1 MQERYSNFTVLM
13 AKITRSIKRIKTE
26 EMEEYN
32 LKGNHL
38 SCIYYLHKLN
48 SLTLAELCDICKE
61 DKASLSRSVDDLV
74 SKGIVERDDN
84 NTYRNL
90 LTLSVKGSSV
100 GSKISAKIDAVLDA
114 ASVGIDEENRTIMYQ
129 CLSQISK
136 NLDNYCKKFR
146 EE

>member
-1 MQERYSNFTVLM
+1 MQERFSNFTVLM

-38 SCIYYLHKLN
+38 SCIYYLYKLN
-48 SLTLAELCDICKE
+48 SLTLAELVDICKE

-74 SKGIVERDDN
+74 ARKIVERDDN

-90 LTLSVKGSSV
+90 LTLTTKGNDL
-100 GSKISAKIDAVLDA
+100 GAKISTKIDSILDMV
-114 ASVGIDEENRTIMYQ
+114 SEGIQEENRTIMYQ

-136 NLDNYCKKFR
+136 NLDNYCKKFK